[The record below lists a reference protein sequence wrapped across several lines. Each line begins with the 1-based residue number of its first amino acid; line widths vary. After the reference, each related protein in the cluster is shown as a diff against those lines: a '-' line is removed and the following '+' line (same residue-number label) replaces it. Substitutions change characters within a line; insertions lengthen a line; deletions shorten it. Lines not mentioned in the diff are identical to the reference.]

1 MLNFTH
7 TLKIVLQIK
16 LLAINTII
24 LIIESLESSKLYKI
38 VPHVTCITMYIILL
52 DKLYLPNANILLVV
66 EAQLYLSKS
75 IFLFGSHLLIFV
87 ERRNYVGHA
96 EAISNPAEYSSECSQ
111 HGTGLSVVHSFP
123 GGELSLAQPCHSQNI
138 LLTS

>member
-111 HGTGLSVVHSFP
+111 HGTELSVVHSFT

>member
-52 DKLYLPNANILLVV
+52 DKLYLTNANILLVV

-111 HGTGLSVVHSFP
+111 HGTGLSVVHSFTE
-123 GGELSLAQPCHSQNI
+123 GELSLAQPCHSQNI

>member
-111 HGTGLSVVHSFP
+111 HGTGLSVVHSFT